1 MSGGISRVGATGVG
15 TAAGFSGSAITV
27 GAGEDSGIPADGAL
41 DVGAETRGAG
51 SGTGGARIV
60 SVTAPMEGR
69 DNDVTP
75 PLSTLSLED
84 QVRGYVPGVTAA
96 EAVRFT

>member
-1 MSGGISRVGATGVG
+1 
-15 TAAGFSGSAITV
+15 
-27 GAGEDSGIPADGAL
+27 
-41 DVGAETRGAG
+41 
-51 SGTGGARIV
+51 
-60 SVTAPMEGR
+60 MEGR

-84 QVRGYVPGVTAA
+84 QVRGYVPGLTVV

>member
-1 MSGGISRVGATGVG
+1 MSGGISRGGATGVG

-27 GAGEDSGIPADGAL
+27 GAGEEAGLPADGAL
-41 DVGAETRGAG
+41 AEGAETMGSG
-51 SGTGGARIV
+51 SGTGGAKIV
-60 SVTAPMEGR
+60 SATAPTEGR

-84 QVRGYVPGVTAA
+84 QVRGYVPGVTVA